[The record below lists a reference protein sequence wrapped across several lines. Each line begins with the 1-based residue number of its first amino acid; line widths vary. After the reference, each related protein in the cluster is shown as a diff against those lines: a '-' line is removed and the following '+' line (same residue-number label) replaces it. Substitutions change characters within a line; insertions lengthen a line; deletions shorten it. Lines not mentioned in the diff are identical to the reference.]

1 MKIGLCSVNSGPY
14 TTRAALDS
22 VAELAE
28 GFGVE
33 SVWVS
38 EHPVLADPQ
47 QPPSPMDP
55 ADPILD
61 PVASLAFLAGRTHSV
76 RLGTGVIVLPF
87 RNPLVLAKE
96 LATVDVLSDG
106 RLIFGIGVGY
116 VEQEFEALGV
126 PFAERGARTEEY
138 LAAMRAIWTQP
149 HPSYRGQAFSFGGVQ
164 ANPRPVQRPHPPVI
178 IGGYA
183 RAVLR
188 RTVRDADGWYGWGLD
203 LAATARYV
211 ASLRSAAADVAR
223 RDDLGPLEITITPPG
238 DADVTTAASYADL
251 GVHRLNLTLPWRLPN
266 GGLASFFDRVVRP
279 LVEVHRA

>member
-1 MKIGLCSVNSGPY
+1 MKIGVCSANSGPY
-14 TTRAALDS
+14 TTRAALKS

-61 PVASLAFLAGRTHSV
+61 PVAALAFLAGRTSSV

-96 LATVDVLSDG
+96 LATVDVLSGG

-116 VEQEFEALGV
+116 VYQEFEALGV
-126 PFAERGARTEEY
+126 PLAGRGGRTEDY
-138 LAAMRAIWTQP
+138 LAAMRAIWTQAHP
-149 HPSYRGQAFSFGGVQ
+149 HYHGELYSFGGVQ
-164 ANPRPVQRPHPPVI
+164 ANPRPVQRPHPPVVV
-178 IGGYA
+178 GGYA
-183 RAVLR
+183 PPVLR
-188 RTVRDADGWYGWGLD
+188 RAIRDADGWYGWGLD
-203 LAATARYV
+203 HQATARYM
-211 ASLRSAAADVAR
+211 ALLRAAAGEVAR
-223 RDDLGPLEITITPPG
+223 REELRQLEVTVTPPG
-238 DADVTTAASYADL
+238 DVDVAAAAAYADL
-251 GVHRLNLTLPWRLPN
+251 GVDRLNLLLPWKQPD
-266 GGLASFFDRVVRP
+266 GGLASYFARVVRP
-279 LVEVHRA
+279 LLEAYRE

>member
-14 TTRAALDS
+14 TTRAALGS

-47 QPPSPMDP
+47 QPPSPMEP
-55 ADPILD
+55 GDPILD
-61 PVASLAFLAGRTHSV
+61 PVATLAFLAGRTSSV
-76 RLGTGVIVLPF
+76 RLGSGVIVLPF

-96 LATVDVLSDG
+96 LATVDVLSGG

-116 VEQEFEALGV
+116 VEQEFSALGV
-126 PFAERGARTEEY
+126 PFARRGARTEEV

-149 HPSYRGQAFSFGGVQ
+149 HPGYQGELYSFDGVQ
-164 ANPRPVQRPHPPVI
+164 ANPRPLQRPHPPVVV
-178 IGGYA
+178 GGYA
-183 RAVLR
+183 PAVLR
-188 RTVRDADGWYGWGLD
+188 RTVRDADGWYGWGLNIRQ
-203 LAATARYV
+203 TARYV
-211 ASLRSAAADVAR
+211 ALLRAADDEVAR

-238 DADVTTAASYADL
+238 DVDVATAADYADL
-251 GVHRLNLTLPWRLPN
+251 GVDRLNLALPWEPPE
-266 GGLASFFDRVVRP
+266 GGLTSFFARVVRP
-279 LVEVHRA
+279 LVDAYRK

>member
-33 SVWVS
+33 SAWVS

-61 PVASLAFLAGRTHSV
+61 PVATLAFLAGRTSSV
-76 RLGTGVIVLPF
+76 LLGSGVIVLPF

-96 LATVDVLSDG
+96 LATVDVLSGG

-116 VEQEFEALGV
+116 VEQEFSALGV
-126 PFAERGARTEEY
+126 PFARRGERTEEY

-149 HPSYRGQAFSFGGVQ
+149 HPGYEGELYSFGGVQ
-164 ANPRPVQRPHPPVI
+164 ANPRPVQRPHPPVVV
-178 IGGYA
+178 GGYA
-183 RAVLR
+183 PAVLR
-188 RTVRDADGWYGWGLD
+188 RTVRDADGWYGWGLSIRQTGRY
-203 LAATARYV
+203 LAL
-211 ASLRSAAADVAR
+211 LREAGDEVAR

-238 DADVTTAASYADL
+238 DVDVAVAADYADL
-251 GVHRLNLTLPWRLPN
+251 GVDRLNLLLPWELPD
-266 GGLASFFDRVVRP
+266 GGLASFFARVVRP
-279 LVEVHRA
+279 LVEANRK

>member
-1 MKIGLCSVNSGPY
+1 MKIGVCSANSGPY
-14 TTRAALDS
+14 TTRAALKS

-61 PVASLAFLAGRTHSV
+61 PVATLAFLAGRTTSV
-76 RLGTGVIVLPF
+76 RLGSGVIVLPF

-96 LATVDVLSDG
+96 LATVDVLSEG

-116 VEQEFEALGV
+116 VEQEFAALGT
-126 PFAERGARTEEY
+126 PFDDRGARTEEY

-149 HPSYRGQAFSFGGVQ
+149 HPEYPGKLISFSGVQ
-164 ANPRPVQRPHPPVI
+164 ANPRPVQRPHPPVV

-183 RAVLR
+183 PPVLR
-188 RTVRDADGWYGWGLD
+188 RAIRDADGWYGWGLD
-203 LAATARYV
+203 HQATARYM
-211 ASLRSAAADVAR
+211 ALLRAAAGEVER
-223 RDDLGPLEITITPPG
+223 RAGLGQLEVTVTPPG
-238 DADVTTAASYADL
+238 DVDVAAAAAYADL
-251 GVHRLNLTLPWRLPN
+251 GVDRLNLWLPWDLDE
-266 GGLASFFDRVVRP
+266 GGLASFFARAVRP
-279 LVEVHRA
+279 LVDVYGN